1 MPQPTYQPS
10 FILSFENKTNAE
22 IPKHRFV
29 SYNVDATTLANLYPT
44 ANTGIV
50 LGVTVDN
57 VDAKQTIN
65 VQRGGV
71 VLIELETNTTLTAG
85 TALKVGANG
94 LGRKHSGTDPIVAY
108 ALDAVTSSV
117 AGQKIRAVL
126 A

>member
-29 SYNVDATTLANLYPT
+29 SYNVEATTLANLYPT
-44 ANTGIV
+44 ENTGVV

-57 VDAKQTIN
+57 IDAKQSIN

-71 VLIELETNTTLTAG
+71 VLIELEANTTLTAG
-85 TALKVGANG
+85 AAIKPGLTG
-94 LGRKHSGTDPIVAY
+94 LGRERGTSGTIVAY
-108 ALDAVTSSV
+108 AIDAVTSSA

>member
-1 MPQPTYQPS
+1 MQPTYQPS

-29 SYNVDATTLANLYPT
+29 SYNVHATTLANLYP
-44 ANTGIV
+44 AENTGVV

-71 VLIELETNTTLTAG
+71 VLIELQTGTTLTAG
-85 TALKVGANG
+85 AAIKPGLNG
-94 LGRKHSGTDPIVAY
+94 LGRAHGGTGTIVAY
-108 ALDAVTSSV
+108 AIDSVTSSV

>member
-1 MPQPTYQPS
+1 MQPTYQPS

-29 SYNVDATTLANLYPT
+29 SYNVHATTLANLYPSV
-44 ANTGIV
+44 NTGVV

-71 VLIELETNTTLTAG
+71 VLIELETGTTLAAG
-85 TALKVGANG
+85 DALKVGPNG

-108 ALDAVTSSV
+108 AIDSVTSSV